1 MESITSNPSD
11 PRDPQDIPAGHVA
24 DVDEAPTQRLPA
36 ILTAEQST
44 ESHSV
49 LASSPREQCPACG
62 AAVAADQRYCVDC
75 GQRLASARPVFM
87 NEHSQS
93 RPLPAPEPPR
103 KPRLSLSPNS
113 TLIAGIGTLL
123 LAMGVGV
130 LIGRGGQGANS
141 KHDLT
146 PTILT
151 APSASSTGASTSTTA
166 STPTTSTSNASAA
179 PKTSAAKSSIP
190 KPTKTAVAPP
200 NPTVK
205 VGQKGTGPGYQHGKF
220 TGNFFGGEN
229 EEGEEAGEESEGSSK
244 AGKSGSSSKKSG
256 GSSKGGKH

>member
-1 MESITSNPSD
+1 MLTS
-11 PRDPQDIPAGHVA
+11 A
-24 DVDEAPTQRLPA
+24 
-36 ILTAEQST
+36 
-44 ESHSV
+44 
-49 LASSPREQCPACG
+49 PREQCPVCG

-75 GQRLASARPVFM
+75 GQRLACARPVFM

-93 RPLPAPEPPR
+93 RPPAAPDPPR

-166 STPTTSTSNASAA
+166 STPTTSTPNTSA
-179 PKTSAAKSSIP
+179 PSKTSATKSSIP

-229 EEGEEAGEESEGSSK
+229 EEGEEAGEEPEGSSK
-244 AGKSGSSSKKSG
+244 AGKSGSSKKSA